1 MGAAAAAIRK
11 DIVELSGIISLFVLV
26 ADVYAILMIMKSAA
40 RDIEKLIW
48 VVVVLLL
55 PLIGVIVWYL
65 AGPGKKPF

>member
-1 MGAAAAAIRK
+1 M
-11 DIVELSGIISLFVLV
+11 ELSGIISLIVV
-26 ADVYAILMIMKSAA
+26 IADVYAILMIMKSAA
-40 RDIEKLIW
+40 RDVEKLIW